1 MHYRLSSNLLTHTP
15 LKAAD
20 STAQI
25 LEQKTGV
32 RIATLEGEHSLGLN
46 DCCWVDE
53 RLLVT
58 ASDDNSLVLWDIEMV
73 IEAYVSYSMQMLSFL
88 NRFLTDRHQIE
99 SG

>member
-1 MHYRLSSNLLTHTP
+1 MLTLNP

-25 LEQKTGV
+25 LVQKTGV

-46 DCCWVDE
+46 DCCWVDD

-73 IEAYVSYSMQMLSFL
+73 IEAYVPNSLQTLSY
-88 NRFLTDRHQIE
+88 
-99 SG
+99 

>member
-1 MHYRLSSNLLTHTP
+1 MSNFLTLAP

-25 LEQKTGV
+25 LEPKTGLKKT
-32 RIATLEGEHSLGLN
+32 TLEGEHNLGLN

-73 IEAYVSYSMQMLSFL
+73 IEKSVLNSLQMPSF
-88 NRFLTDRHQIE
+88 
-99 SG
+99 

>member
-1 MHYRLSSNLLTHTP
+1 LLNFLTLAP

-25 LEQKTGV
+25 LEPKTGLKKT
-32 RIATLEGEHSLGLN
+32 TLEGEHSLGLN

-73 IEAYVSYSMQMLSFL
+73 IEKSVLNSLRMRSYLK
-88 NRFLTDRHQIE
+88 
-99 SG
+99 